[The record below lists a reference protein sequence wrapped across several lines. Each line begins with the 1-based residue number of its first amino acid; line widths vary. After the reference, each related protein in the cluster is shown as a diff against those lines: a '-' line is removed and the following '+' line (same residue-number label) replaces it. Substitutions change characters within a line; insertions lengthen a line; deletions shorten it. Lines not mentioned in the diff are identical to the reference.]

1 MNYDYSGDFKASIL
15 FTYAP
20 LHSFGSG
27 VKTIRVYGKWLVRK
41 DSTFDQG
48 IMSRNAPR
56 NPPLWMHQGTMI
68 TGHSFN
74 DQLSPVDYENC

>member
-48 IMSRNAPR
+48 IPIPR
-56 NPPLWMHQGTMI
+56 
-68 TGHSFN
+68 HSFN
-74 DQLSPVDYENC
+74 YQLSPVDYENCYQE